1 MSKQKH
7 TNATAPNFQNK
18 KLWTI
23 VAVCLITAA
32 IIAGSLIIALWDTP
46 DKTVAGTENPSQAS
60 SSDTI
65 KNGDFQYLKEAATSF
80 PKSASNWTKYTY
92 KAPTGS
98 TQGFTEI
105 STNNETV
112 MGVVSVN
119 DEDWATVQ
127 ANVASLGVANLANPG
142 KAQADDKDDNV
153 YMISNKTAYTASI
166 YSQSFSIASS
176 TSVKISFWVKTVDV
190 AGNGGVFAIVKSS
203 SNALEQSTGGVQQW
217 YANLGVKEETN
228 YITGTTDWQQVELF
242 VFNQTSSSKTVYF
255 NIGLGDIY
263 NNNTATGTVFVD
275 NVEYEKVTSNDYR
288 LHHDDGTTA
297 YTIERDNVAN
307 STYDLAWA
315 NGTATLTNDEY
326 LALTNNVAPFNLE
339 AGKVYTKIS
348 NDGTNTNAVEL
359 KSNNLTVRAGSLGIQ
374 YHVSFWVRVIAE
386 NNSVLPHANIYLN
399 NADGTE
405 TTAKFTTVQ
414 TATDIAKDNNNGW
427 AQYHFYV
434 SPADVTDKTVSV
446 SVFFGDKNGYP
457 AGSSM
462 VPNGSILVTT
472 PVVEELYL
480 AEYNA
485 VSSSNYVA
493 KLSLNEATA
502 TSSITNGSFG
512 SAVTNSN
519 HQNALHTPTNWT
531 PVFANSS
538 AIFLNGANNQ
548 VTVDSSLN
556 SVTSGI
562 EFNSANAPTPDD
574 SQKAVLKITNNTET
588 SFGYLSSPV
597 TASANTVTVFSVL
610 VKAEANATPYIY
622 LLKQAEDGT
631 YTKYLEVACTA
642 QNALDDSKFLMQSV
656 GNGWVRYYLVVATGD
671 TTATMKL
678 ALFNGAIDA
687 SVVDGNATGTTA
699 GTVYFDQALQS
710 TIGTYVRDNTAEE
723 MFTKNDDGEWVL
735 DAEKAAE
742 MTYTATAGYED
753 WDEILETLT
762 GNDNFVVVDERAT
775 DVNEPVEEMEDENAP
790 DHDHDHDEKTT
801 DWALVVSIIS
811 SALLVAA
818 LVIVIVVKYLFKTK
832 KN

>member
-1 MSKQKH
+1 MSKQQN
-7 TNATAPNFQNK
+7 TNATALNFQNK
-18 KLWTI
+18 KVWTI

-46 DKTVAGTENPSQAS
+46 DKSVAGTDNPSQAS
-60 SSDTI
+60 SSATI
-65 KNGDFQYLKEAATSF
+65 KNGDFQYLKETATSF

-119 DEDWATVQ
+119 EEDWATVQ
-127 ANVASLGVANLANPG
+127 ANVASFGVENLANPG
-142 KAQADDKDDNV
+142 KAQASDKDDNV

-166 YSQSFSIASS
+166 YSQSFAISS
-176 TSVKISFWVKTVDV
+176 ATSVKISFWVKTVDV
-190 AGNGGVFAIVKSS
+190 AGNGGAFAIVKSS
-203 SNALEQSTGGVQQW
+203 SNALAESTGGVRQW
-217 YANLGVKEETN
+217 YANVGVESEAN
-228 YITGTTDWQQVELF
+228 YITGTTEWQKVELF

-255 NIGLGDIY
+255 NVGLGDIY

-275 NVEYEKVTSNDYR
+275 NIEYEKVTSNDYR
-288 LHHDDGTTA
+288 LHHNDGTTA

-307 STYDLAWA
+307 STYDLAWT
-315 NGTATLTNDEY
+315 NGTTTLTNTDY
-326 LALTNNVAPFNLE
+326 LALSNNVAPFDLA
-339 AGKVYTKIS
+339 AGKVYTEIS
-348 NDGTNTNAVEL
+348 NNGQNTNAVEL
-359 KSNNLTVRAGSLGIQ
+359 KTQELNVRAGSLGIQ
-374 YHVSFWVRVIAE
+374 YHISFWVRVIAK

-414 TATDIAKDNNNGW
+414 TATDIEKDSNNGW

-434 SPADVTDKTVSV
+434 SPADVSDKKVSV
-446 SVFFGDKNGYP
+446 SLFFGDKNGYP

-462 VPNGSILVTT
+462 IPNGSVLVTT

-480 AEYNA
+480 EEYNT
-485 VSSSNYVA
+485 VTTGTYVA
-493 KLSLNEATA
+493 KLSLNSSTT
-502 TSSITNGSFG
+502 TSTISNGSFG
-512 SAVTNSN
+512 NAVTNSN

-531 PVFANSS
+531 PVFAGSS

-548 VTVDSSLN
+548 VTVDNSLN

-562 EFNSANAPTPDD
+562 EFNSASAPNPDD
-574 SQKAVLKITNNTET
+574 SQKAVLKITNNAET
-588 SFGYLSSPV
+588 SFGYLSSTV

-610 VKAEANATPYIY
+610 VKAESNATPYIY
-622 LLKQAEDGT
+622 LLKQTEDGT
-631 YTKYLEVACTA
+631 YAKYLEIACNA
-642 QNALDDSKFLMQSV
+642 QNALDDSNFLMQPV

-671 TTATMKL
+671 TSVTMKM
-678 ALFNGAIDA
+678 ALFNGKIDA
-687 SVVDGNATGTTA
+687 NVIDGTATGTTT
-699 GTVYFDQALQS
+699 GTVYFDQAMQS

-723 MFTKNDDGEWVL
+723 MFTKDDNGEWVL
-735 DAEKAAE
+735 DADKAAE

-753 WDEILETLT
+753 WDEILESLT
-762 GNDNFVVVDERAT
+762 GKDNFVTVDERTT
-775 DVNEPVEEMEDENAP
+775 DVTEPVEEMEDENAP

-801 DWALVVSIIS
+801 DWALLVSIIT